1 LQIGDPLQ
9 IVSAPS
15 GRILFQD
22 KRGFWEDDSR
32 DWLEVLLREFSER
45 EGLRRPF
52 TIDLFI
58 PSDAIQRRWTHFY
71 QFPAILKFTIH
82 LPRRLLAGLVLSAL
96 ARPQRYRAP
105 GGGRRRTF
113 GWQRRRFLRQRSH
126 YLSDADLSISQIAW
140 LVGYQGIGAF
150 SHSYK
155 RWTGLNAKSM
165 REKLI
170 ASHHGKAYW
179 SALEADAYGR

>member
-1 LQIGDPLQ
+1 MLKQAARHANHLMLRICARRASFRMMGGCMRLLLISLFALLNIGPARAQRLQIGDPLQ

-58 PSDAIQRRWTHFY
+58 PSDAIQRR
-71 QFPAILKFTIH
+71 
-82 LPRRLLAGLVLSAL
+82 
-96 ARPQRYRAP
+96 
-105 GGGRRRTF
+105 
-113 GWQRRRFLRQRSH
+113 
-126 YLSDADLSISQIAW
+126 
-140 LVGYQGIGAF
+140 
-150 SHSYK
+150 
-155 RWTGLNAKSM
+155 
-165 REKLI
+165 
-170 ASHHGKAYW
+170 
-179 SALEADAYGR
+179 